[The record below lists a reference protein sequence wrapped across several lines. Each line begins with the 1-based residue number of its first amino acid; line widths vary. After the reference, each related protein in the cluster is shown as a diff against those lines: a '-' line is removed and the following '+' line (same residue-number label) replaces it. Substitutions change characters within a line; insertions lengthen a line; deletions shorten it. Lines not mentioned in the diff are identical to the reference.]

1 MSENDRD
8 SSFTALL
15 LGVGVGL
22 GLAFLFTPRS
32 GEETRQLIADK
43 AKEGMECA
51 AEAVEELKMQVGDG
65 LCNAGEAAQQLKGC
79 VGEAVASLK
88 EKVQEAVRAGQD
100 AYQEELKERDAEL
113 GSSLGATNAS

>member
-1 MSENDRD
+1 MSENDHD
-8 SSFTALL
+8 SNFIALL
-15 LGVGVGL
+15 LGASVGL

-32 GEETRQLIADK
+32 GEETRQLIAEK

-65 LCNAGEAAQQLKGC
+65 LANAGEAAQQLKDC
-79 VGEAVASLK
+79 VGETVASLR

-100 AYQEELKERDAEL
+100 AYQEELAGRDAEL
-113 GSSLGATNAS
+113 GSSLGARSAS